1 MTVGSLITAARYN
14 AIQSKVATVLGVGQ
28 EQFGYGQIVSSTQ
41 LSVKSVVTDLEMQK
55 LKIDIEKA
63 HVHQFGALPQ
73 IPTINNTLL
82 ITNDQYISYDKA
94 AESVF
99 ANKNLIHPTQA
110 SLENKIQSTRSL
122 PWGVITRDDTLVH
135 RVRVQFNSVNHA
147 RYFFN
152 AGGEI
157 RFSANIA
164 NGTGFKTAN
173 WANTLNSIGTVRFDH
188 RRTYAG
194 TLPVRNIGFFQLTTE
209 FQTVFAKGNTD
220 LYQNPTD
227 PYAKNYYMIEARLS
241 ESLKDIVFRI
251 TFYDGNS
258 NQYDESVNGILTSS
272 ISQYRPTGN
281 YVEVATP
288 GYVNEVTLV

>member
-14 AIQSKVATVLGVGQ
+14 AMQSKVANVLGVGQ

-41 LSVKSVVTDLEMQK
+41 LSVRSVVTELEMQK
-55 LKIDIEKA
+55 LKTDIEKT
-63 HVHQFGALPQ
+63 HVHQFGALPSV
-73 IPTINNTLL
+73 PTITNTQL
-82 ITNDQYISYDKA
+82 ITNAQYTSYETA
-94 AESVF
+94 SESVLT
-99 ANKNLIHPTQA
+99 NKNLIHPTQA

-122 PWGVITRDDTLVH
+122 PWGVITRDDTIVH
-135 RVRVQFNSVNHA
+135 RVRVQFNSTNHA

-173 WANTLNSIGTVRFDH
+173 WANTLNSIGTVRFDY

-194 TLPVRNIGFFQLTTE
+194 NLPVRNIGFFQLTTE
-209 FQTVFAKGNTD
+209 YQTVFVKGNTD

-227 PYAKNYYMIEARLS
+227 PYESNYYMIDARLS
-241 ESLKDIVFRI
+241 DSLKDIIFRI

-258 NQYDESVNGILTSS
+258 NEYDESVNGTLTSS
-272 ISQYRPTGN
+272 VSQYRPTGN

-288 GYVNEVTLV
+288 GYVNEVLLV